1 MQVKCEI
8 KSFLISVWLTTNV
21 IHVLSCKRM
30 LERESWLA
38 YVDCS
43 LLSDEKIMGVKVVI
57 LARFKRLKPVRFNVD
72 FQQTN
77 FLIEQI
83 VLFNEFCLHSTS
95 SLGLLS
101 LFRHDK
107 QKKRWGKVF
116 FPLWMTSRHFS
127 DGCWFVQSY
136 LQISIGGKTLP
147 YMYLFNV
154 LVSLT
159 TVFEVSFQ
167 ISIRFAKKAA
177 VTLYYSWI

>member
-1 MQVKCEI
+1 
-8 KSFLISVWLTTNV
+8 
-21 IHVLSCKRM
+21 
-30 LERESWLA
+30 
-38 YVDCS
+38 
-43 LLSDEKIMGVKVVI
+43 MGVKVVI

-83 VLFNEFCLHSTS
+83 VLFTFNLV
-95 SLGLLS
+95 LGASFSFLAWQAKEALG
-101 LFRHDK
+101 
-107 QKKRWGKVF
+107 QGF

-177 VTLYYSWI
+177 VTLYHSWI